1 MNPKIENIYGKDADY
16 FLKTCNLSNPENIPI
31 NIKTL
36 FKKLGISVIPFP
48 SEVLRKFNIENLETK
63 YGYLLSA
70 SSCRNE
76 NVAIFYTPNSRLMS
90 YMYDY
95 HSQEAIIYELGY
107 LCKYGEESHIYTSH
121 AEKDETI
128 LDFVGELLIPE
139 QHLKKALADLIL
151 PTTKALEDI
160 FQVSHETLIRRLQQL
175 NIKTKIAG
183 YNY

>member
-1 MNPKIENIYGKDADY
+1 MNSKLENIYGKDADY
-16 FLKTCNLSNPENIPI
+16 FLETYNLSNPENMPI

-36 FKKLGISVIPFP
+36 FKKLEISVIPFP
-48 SEVLRKFNIENLETK
+48 SEVWKKFNSENLEAK
-63 YGYLLSA
+63 YGYLFSA

-107 LCKYGEESHIYTSH
+107 LCKHGEETHIYTSH
-121 AEKDETI
+121 TEKDETI